1 MSKFV
6 MYSLAAASLLG
17 LASAECPNACS
28 GHGTCGA
35 NDMCTCYRNW
45 QAADCSERTC
55 PYGWSFTTTPQGDI
69 NMDGDRFDSSLKPIV
84 YKVDDDTAG
93 VKSGQPILASID
105 ELSDQLVFNGNIDA
119 SELTVGD
126 CIKISYKS
134 ASSGVS
140 TTTPK
145 YFCITGVSATSP
157 LTTFTLDGDNDENA
171 KIDNAV
177 VYKWLEDIANPK
189 GTWESW
195 PGYATTKWQ
204 DDGHFY
210 MECSNAG
217 ACNRGDGTCVCFP
230 GYTGLACSRTSCPS
244 DCSGHGTCM
253 SVKDLSVA
261 KPNKLSQT
269 ISVSAGSKW
278 VATDTSVIGALAPG
292 DRVFLGEQASY
303 EEHNLYVVDDVRTN
317 GFYVLTPARET
328 APYGSSLYH
337 AANYGLWDAD
347 KNQACK
353 CDPGF
358 GGYACDEAVC
368 PYGADPL
375 DTRGEDFNQSSS
387 TASIESY
394 YDRTEES
401 QTLYLDSSCGT
412 VTGTFTL
419 THTDQVTGEKVTT
432 VPIEAMPRLSST
444 VTVSEPEGNDERF
457 CEMTVTTVHAD
468 ELSAPSEAEMKA
480 GTEYASLTSLTSTL
494 TASSLTVK
502 GSLAGCIKKVSFEP
516 HLPTYELSVGDFIR
530 VGDEYREIG
539 ALTMDTTSGNY
550 SWGYVT
556 ERFNQQYAA
565 GTPAFRKNAEQVI
578 ESALTN
584 IANGAVMSASVSKRV
599 AGSQLKAEFD
609 VFSSKLHGTYFSMVK
624 PVDGRDYDGS
634 SVATTATVVDNVCV
648 GDIVATNNYDLTPN
662 AAIKTGAAQYVRQVI
677 KTETSATAATAN
689 QGAGGAIGGNRL
701 VVGGH
706 NTFHKGHIETSTV
719 ADIMPGV
726 YHATND
732 PTQVL
737 FRASGGN
744 YEITTDIN
752 GDPSEMVCDNS
763 NLRASYIASS
773 AGYVSRNEPQTVR
786 FVDASYGSQQP
797 TLKPLAVW
805 GGTLAGS
812 PSALTK
818 GDVLYVGSNKC
829 TVQSVFGRSGVTNDG
844 FTQSAG
850 AEDTNSVMGDEISGV
865 TCAETLQ
872 ADKHSTAT
880 AIAVNEPV
888 EIQVSGASTSCYATD
903 MRAIRFQN
911 ADPATES
918 MVKISKVNDKMRM
931 VTHTTNSNPLVDY
944 GDISI
949 GDRVMI
955 KVTDG
960 LYETRTIDSIS
971 SLYTSFTVSKAFSS
985 AVTDTGSYKM
995 YIVGKGS
1002 KTHSECS
1009 GRGLCDDAAGQCA
1022 CFKGYTKQACS
1033 QQSALAA

>member
-28 GHGTCGA
+28 GHGTCGT

-55 PYGWSFTTTPQGDI
+55 PYGWSFTTTPQGDL

-84 YKVDDDTAG
+84 YKSDDDTAG
-93 VKSGQPILASID
+93 VKSGEPILASID
-105 ELSDQLVFNGNIDA
+105 QLSDQLVFNGNIDSA
-119 SELTVGD
+119 ELTTGD

-134 ASSGVS
+134 FASGVS

-145 YFCITGVSATSP
+145 YFCITAVSSTSP
-157 LTTFTLDGDNDENA
+157 LTTFTLDADNDENA

-177 VYKWLEDIANPK
+177 VYKWLEDIPNSK

-195 PGYATTKWQ
+195 PGYATTQWH

-253 SVKDLSVA
+253 SVKELSVA
-261 KPNKLSQT
+261 SPNKVSQT
-269 ISVSAGSKW
+269 ISTTMGSTW
-278 VATDTSVIGALAPG
+278 VATSTSVVGTVAPG
-292 DRVFLGEQASY
+292 DRVFLGEQASFDESSLY
-303 EEHNLYVVDDVRTN
+303 EINDVRTN
-317 GFYVLTPARET
+317 GFYVVNPVRATLAF
-328 APYGSSLYH
+328 GSTLYH

-347 KNQACK
+347 KNQACN

-358 GGYACDEAVC
+358 TGYDCGEAVC

-375 DTRGEDFNQSSS
+375 DTRGEDFNQSVS
-387 TASIESY
+387 TSSIESY
-394 YDRTEES
+394 YDRAEES
-401 QTLYLDSSCGT
+401 QSLYIDSSCGT
-412 VTGTFTL
+412 VTGSFTL
-419 THTDQVTGEKVTT
+419 THTDQVTGEKLTT
-432 VPIEAMPRLSST
+432 KPIEAMPRLSST
-444 VTVSEPEGNDERF
+444 VIVSEPEGNDDRF
-457 CEMTVTTVHAD
+457 CEMTVTTVHGAALNEPD
-468 ELSAPSEAEMKA
+468 EDEMQA
-480 GTEYASLTSLTSTL
+480 GNEYATL
-494 TASSLTVK
+494 TTQIKYSSNIYDK
-502 GSLAGCIKKVSFEP
+502 GSLAGCIKKVTFEP

-550 SWGYVT
+550 SSAYVT

-578 ESALTN
+578 ESALT
-584 IANGAVMSASVSKRV
+584 ALSNGAVMSASVSKRV
-599 AGSQLKAEFD
+599 GGTQLKAEFD
-609 VFSSKLHGTYFSMVK
+609 VFSSKAHGTYFNLIE
-624 PVDGRDYDGS
+624 PGDAGHD
-634 SVATTATVVDNVCV
+634 APTTVENVCV
-648 GDIVATNNYDLTPN
+648 GDLVSTNNYELTVN
-662 AAIKTGAAQYVRQVI
+662 AAIKTGAAQYQRQVL
-677 KTETSATAATAN
+677 KTEASSTAAGGTS
-689 QGAGGAIGGNRL
+689 GTGGAAGANRL
-701 VVGGH
+701 VVGAF
-706 NTFHKGHIETSTV
+706 NTFHKGHVEVANSI

-726 YHATND
+726 NNVASS

-737 FRASGGN
+737 FRSSGGA

-752 GDPSEMVCDNS
+752 GDPSEFVCDTS
-763 NLRASYIASS
+763 SLRASYIASS
-773 AGYVSRNEPQTVR
+773 AGYVSRSEPQIVR

-797 TLKPLAVW
+797 ALKPLSVF
-805 GGTLAGS
+805 GGTTAGS
-812 PSALTK
+812 PSAITA

-829 TVQSVFGRSGVTNDG
+829 TVTNVFGRAGVTNDDYS
-844 FTQSAG
+844 TSAG
-850 AEDTNSVMGDEISGV
+850 SEDTNAVMGDEISGV
-865 TCAETLQ
+865 ECAETLQ
-872 ADKHSTAT
+872 ADDHSSAS

-888 EIQVSGASTSCYATD
+888 EIQIGGATTSCFATD
-903 MRAIRFQN
+903 MPTIRFQS
-911 ADPATES
+911 ADPATEAT
-918 MVKISKVNDKMRM
+918 VKVSAINGANRQVKHKVA
-931 VTHTTNSNPLVDY
+931 TNPLVDY
-944 GDISI
+944 GDIAI

-955 KVTDG
+955 KVSSG
-960 LYETRTIDSIS
+960 LYETRTIDSIATD
-971 SLYTSFTVSKAFSS
+971 YKSFTVSKAFSS
-985 AVTDTGSYKM
+985 SVLTTSEYTM
-995 YIVGKGS
+995 YVVGKGS
-1002 KTHSECS
+1002 KSHTECS
-1009 GRGLCDDAAGQCA
+1009 GRGLCDESAGQCA